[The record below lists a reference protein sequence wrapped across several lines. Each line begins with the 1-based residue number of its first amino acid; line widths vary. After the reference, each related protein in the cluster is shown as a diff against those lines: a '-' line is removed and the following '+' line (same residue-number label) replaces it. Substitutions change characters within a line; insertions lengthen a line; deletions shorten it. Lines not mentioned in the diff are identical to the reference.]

1 MVWSQPESGS
11 RLYYDVSG
19 VSFRQCSSI
28 SFDMFKSAGYLYTDS
43 SGSLQ
48 KGSLAKVAT
57 SGSYSDLS
65 NKPTIPTV
73 NNATLTIQRN
83 GTTIDTFTANSATNK
98 TINIT
103 VPTGAAASK
112 GVDESISAT
121 GTSTNL
127 PTSAAVRTFVTSQGY
142 IKNVTAAAGSDIN
155 TVGTPSVTVT
165 NSGTTSTLTFHQLKG
180 ATGATGPKGDKGDTG
195 ATGATGATG
204 PKGDTGPQGP
214 KGNDGTS
221 VSVSSITYQKSSSNT
236 TIPTGT

>member
-11 RLYYDVSG
+11 RLYYDVRG

-43 SGSLQ
+43 SGNLQ
-48 KGSLAKVAT
+48 KGTLAKVAT
-57 SGSYSDLS
+57 SGSYNDLS

-73 NNATLTIQRN
+73 NNATLTIQKN
-83 GTTIDTFTANSATNK
+83 GATIDTFTANSSTNK

-112 GVDESISAT
+112 GVDESISTT

-127 PTSAAVRTFVTSQGY
+127 PTSAAVKTFVEAQGY

-180 ATGATGPKGDKGDTG
+180 ATGATGPKGDTG
-195 ATGATGATG
+195 ETGATG

>member
-1 MVWSQPESGS
+1 MFLVGATEQAANPQTYSNANVYIGTDNC
-11 RLYYDVSG
+11 LYSNGTKVLTAHQSL
-19 VSFRQCSSI
+19 
-28 SFDMFKSAGYLYTDS
+28 AGY
-43 SGSLQ
+43 
-48 KGSLAKVAT
+48 AT
-57 SGSYSDLS
+57 QSW
-65 NKPTIPTV
+65 V
-73 NNATLTIQRN
+73 
-83 GTTIDTFTANSATNK
+83 
-98 TINIT
+98 
-103 VPTGAAASK
+103 
-112 GVDESISAT
+112 E
-121 GTSTNL
+121 
-127 PTSAAVRTFVTSQGY
+127 SQGY